1 MNIINKKPF
10 NGFTLIELMVAVAI
24 IGILASI
31 ALPVYQN
38 YTITS
43 ANSACLTEAS
53 AHVRAGFVHV
63 HKNDQSY
70 SDGTHKRCQS
80 LPGFDKNTLSIT
92 VKTQAPGDATINCN
106 INNASCKIN

>member
-1 MNIINKKPF
+1 
-10 NGFTLIELMVAVAI
+10 MVAVAI

-38 YTITS
+38 YTVTS

-53 AHVRAGFVHV
+53 AHV
-63 HKNDQSY
+63 HKSDQAHSN
-70 SDGTHKRCQS
+70 GTHKRCQS
-80 LPGFDKNTLSIT
+80 LPRFDKNTLSIT
-92 VKTQAPGDATINCN
+92 VKAQAPSDPTIDCN